1 MTAIYIHIPFCE
13 HICYYC
19 DFNKVFLEGQ
29 PVDKY
34 VDLLIKEME
43 MVTEKQVMK
52 PVETIFVGGGTPTT
66 LTEAQLTR
74 LCSAVQRLFPIAKEA
89 EFSFEANP
97 GDLSVSKLQ
106 VMKDH
111 GVNRLS
117 MGVQSFNN
125 ELLKKI
131 GRIHTV
137 DDVYQSV
144 NNAKQVGFENV
155 SIDLIFSLPGQTEAD
170 FEDTLTKAL
179 NLDLPHYSAY
189 SLIIEPKTIFYNL
202 MQKGKLLLPGEDAE
216 ANMYEML
223 MSTMEKHGRRQY
235 EISNFAKPGFESR
248 HNIVYW
254 SNEHY
259 FGFGAGAHGYVG
271 ETRYANYG
279 PLKKYMQPLEKNE
292 LPIFQQKELTLKE
305 KMEEEMFLGLRK
317 VVGVDK
323 AQFQAKFGQP
333 LDTTFAR
340 AIEKTIEKGWLESMQ
355 GSIRLTRRGRFLG
368 NNVFQEFL

>member
-1 MTAIYIHIPFCE
+1 M
-13 HICYYC
+13 
-19 DFNKVFLEGQ
+19 
-29 PVDKY
+29 
-34 VDLLIKEME
+34 
-43 MVTEKQVMK
+43 
-52 PVETIFVGGGTPTT
+52 
-66 LTEAQLTR
+66 
-74 LCSAVQRLFPIAKEA
+74 
-89 EFSFEANP
+89 
-97 GDLSVSKLQ
+97 
-106 VMKDH
+106 
-111 GVNRLS
+111 
-117 MGVQSFNN
+117 
-125 ELLKKI
+125 
-131 GRIHTV
+131 
-137 DDVYQSV
+137 YQSV

-279 PLKKYMQPLEKNE
+279 PLKK
-292 LPIFQQKELTLKE
+292 IHAT
-305 KMEEEMFLGLRK
+305 
-317 VVGVDK
+317 
-323 AQFQAKFGQP
+323 A
-333 LDTTFAR
+333 
-340 AIEKTIEKGWLESMQ
+340 
-355 GSIRLTRRGRFLG
+355 
-368 NNVFQEFL
+368 